1 MDILFNCV
9 DIRLLFFFWI
19 GIIKAQ
25 IAGAGKRLGNAK
37 IQADRFCVSDVQVA
51 VWFRRETRMNMLM
64 YFLIQIILERRKKYN
79 VKTLQCM

>member
-37 IQADRFCVSDVQVA
+37 IQADRFWMIWCIKL
-51 VWFRRETRMNMLM
+51 TRGLD
-64 YFLIQIILERRKKYN
+64 LAI
-79 VKTLQCM
+79 